1 LKKDRE
7 DLPLGENLRRCGI
20 TRISKEGEHVLLM
33 MDEKV
38 VLFHI
43 SKDGIYGTFENFR
56 KNSKG
61 IMDVMTQQ
69 AIIILLSR
77 EEYAYFFSF
86 DSSKKKDA
94 TPSEQND
101 NFIIVK
107 EDIQNE
113 KNICQELGK
122 EIPDG
127 DYVEYVIKIAKRTV
141 KGEDALVRLLVYV
154 GLTVYSHNP
163 LCLGIRA
170 PTSEGKTYSITQT
183 IQKFFPKEDIWL
195 IGSMS
200 PKALIRQNG
209 VLVDSNGEPLEA
221 RIRELKVK
229 IKECDRDDDLN
240 QKIYLE
246 SKLSKL
252 YQTGKWLI
260 DLHGKTLVFLE
271 PPHPDLWEI
280 IKSILSHD
288 SWEIEHPYV
297 DADLKTK
304 NIVTRGWPV
313 CIFCSA
319 KDESKWDIW
328 PEVQSRFMIVS
339 PNMSKA
345 KYLESNRLT
354 FQKLGLPDFV
364 QQQIIVSDT
373 EVDLARKCIL
383 YLKQRISRLC
393 PIRYVQNEYKPYNP
407 VSIPYHEYLAESL
420 PHHKGSAMRTAS
432 QVGSLLDIVTLTRS
446 QFMFDFK
453 TEKMVIA
460 RPEDL
465 VEVLRITKN
474 MTDSNYSNL
483 PTHKVKFLK
492 EIFRPVYESKSSPD
506 SKDDKTEKII
516 AVTSKELCDFY
527 KKQKGRGITTDN
539 LKKQYLNELLVNDV
553 IGEARSEI
561 DGRQYNYYPLIDLRD
576 ENEAS
581 ECLAASSES
590 AKITKLSNT
599 DSFDNLLY
607 IPRIKLSKNYK
618 EILEDWLII
627 HILALANY
635 RIGLDKTKGCLADFL
650 NTTDEFKLFEIKG
663 NDESRLTI
671 REFISKYESNPSI
684 SIRYI
689 FKSQFYEFDSKL
701 FGRMIGICLIE
712 RKDYKKLSNKSSF
725 DNFDIYSKIKALP
738 LLIPIPLSLP
748 LIQSAS
754 KNVKNEELK
763 SIDDQITRTETNGV
777 PCTEDYTEVDLP
789 ILNCSVCHEYRT
801 AIEFDMALHIIE
813 FHSKQLTNH
822 IYKAE
827 GIELHAEFNDMVDYA
842 IDMAKGIVQCR
853 TYSECIFCEVHLLRN
868 GSVVREH
875 LVQFHK
881 LDLEESLQQ
890 IRSDYPDKQ
899 DMNIEKML
907 QIVIDTVVYELPAQY
922 LSY

>member
-1 LKKDRE
+1 MKKKRE
-7 DLPLGENLRRCGI
+7 DLLLGENLKRCGI
-20 TRISKEGEHVLLM
+20 TRISKEGEHVLLV

-38 VLFHI
+38 VLFCI
-43 SKDGIYGTFENFR
+43 SKDGIYDTLENFR

-61 IMDVMTQQ
+61 IMDLMTQQ

-77 EEYAYFFSF
+77 EEYADFFCF
-86 DSSKKKDA
+86 GSKKMDIVTAK
-94 TPSEQND
+94 PNN
-101 NFIIVK
+101 NFIKVR
-107 EDIQNE
+107 EDGRNE
-113 KNICQELGK
+113 KNVWQELGK
-122 EIPDG
+122 HIPDE
-127 DYVEYVIKIAKRTV
+127 DYVEYVIKVVKRTV
-141 KGEDALVRLLVYV
+141 KGEDALLRLLIYV

-170 PTSEGKTYSITQT
+170 PTSEGKTYAITQT
-183 IQKFFPKEDIWL
+183 IQKFFPKENIWL

-209 VLVDSNGEPLEA
+209 VLVDSNNEPLEP

-229 IKECDRDDDLN
+229 IKECDRDDNLN

-246 SKLSKL
+246 GELSRL

-260 DLHGKTLVFLE
+260 DLHGKILVFLE
-271 PPHPDLWEI
+271 PPHPDVWEI

-304 NIVTRGWPV
+304 NVVTRGWPV

-339 PNMSKA
+339 PNMSEE

-373 EVDLARKCIL
+373 EVDLARKCIQC
-383 YLKQRISRLC
+383 LKQRITRLC
-393 PIRYVQNEYKPYNP
+393 PIRYIQNEYKPYNP

-420 PHHKGSAMRTAS
+420 PYHKGSAMRTAS
-432 QVGSLLDIVTLTRS
+432 QVGSLIDIVTLTRS

-453 TEKMVIA
+453 IEKMVIA

-474 MTDSNYSNL
+474 MTNSNYSNL
-483 PTHKVKFLK
+483 PNHKVKFLQ
-492 EIFRPVYESKSSPD
+492 EIFKPLYDSKSNPD
-506 SKDDKTEKII
+506 TKDDKKELII

-553 IGEARSEI
+553 IGEAKSEI
-561 DGRQYNYYPLIDLRD
+561 DGRQHIYYPLVELHD

-581 ECLAASSES
+581 EGLSASSDP

-599 DSFDNLLY
+599 NSFDNLLDT
-607 IPRIKLSKNYK
+607 PRIKLSKNYK
-618 EILEDWLII
+618 EIPQDWLII
-627 HILALANY
+627 HILGLANY
-635 RIGLDKTKGCLADFL
+635 RIDLTKIEGCLADFL
-650 NTTDEFKLFEIKG
+650 NTTDEFGLLEIKRS
-663 NDESRLTI
+663 DESRLTV

-689 FKSQFYEFDSKL
+689 FKNQFYEFDNKV
-701 FGRMIGICLIE
+701 FGKMIGICIID
-712 RKDYKKLSNKSSF
+712 RNDYKKLSNVPTF
-725 DNFDIYSKIKALP
+725 DNFDISGTVKALP
-738 LLIPIPLSLP
+738 LLIPTPTPLPFIPL
-748 LIQSAS
+748 AS
-754 KNVKNEELK
+754 DHLKNEELK
-763 SIDDQITRTETNGV
+763 SIDNRTIHAETDVVPRTENV
-777 PCTEDYTEVDLP
+777 EESYLS
-789 ILNCSVCHEYRT
+789 ILNCSICHGYRT
-801 AIEFDMALHIIE
+801 EIEFDMALHIIE
-813 FHSKQLTNH
+813 FHSQELDSH

-827 GIELHAEFNDMVDYA
+827 GTEVHPEFNDLIDYA
-842 IDMAKGIVQCR
+842 IDMAKDIVQSR
-853 TYSECIFCEVHLLRN
+853 TYSRCLYCEEYLLRN
-868 GSVVREH
+868 ESIVREH
-875 LVQFHK
+875 LFQFHK

-890 IRSDYPDKQ
+890 IKLDYPDDQ
-899 DMNIEKML
+899 GMNIENML
-907 QIVIDTVVYELPAQY
+907 QIVIDNVVYEFPAQY
-922 LSY
+922 IS

>member
-1 LKKDRE
+1 MKKDRK

-20 TRISKEGEHVLLM
+20 TRISKEGEYVLLM

-38 VLFHI
+38 VLFQI

-56 KNSKG
+56 KKSKG

-69 AIIILLSR
+69 TIIILLSR
-77 EEYAYFFSF
+77 EEYADFFCF
-86 DSSKKKDA
+86 DSSKKKDVTA
-94 TPSEQND
+94 SKQD
-101 NFIIVK
+101 GNFIEVSEK
-107 EDIQNE
+107 IQNE
-113 KNICQELGK
+113 KKLCQELGK
-122 EIPDG
+122 DMPDG
-127 DYVEYVIKIAKRTV
+127 DYIEFVVRTVKKTV

-170 PTSEGKTYSITQT
+170 PTSEGKTYAITQT

-209 VLVDSNGEPLEA
+209 VLVDSNNEPLEA

-229 IKECDRDDDLN
+229 IKECARDDDLN

-246 SKLSKL
+246 SELAKL

-260 DLHGKTLVFLE
+260 DLHGKILVFLE
-271 PPHPDLWEI
+271 PPHPDVWEI

-339 PNMSKA
+339 PNMSEE

-364 QQQIIVSDT
+364 QQQIIVSDA

-383 YLKQRISRLC
+383 RLKQRISGLC
-393 PIRYVQNEYKPYNP
+393 PIRYVQNEYIPYNP
-407 VSIPYHEYLAESL
+407 VLIPYHEYLAESL

-432 QVGSLLDIVTLTRS
+432 QVVSLLDIVTLTRS

-453 TEKMVIA
+453 IEKMVIT

-465 VEVLRITKN
+465 VEVLRVTKN
-474 MTDSNYSNL
+474 MTNSNYSNL
-483 PTHKVKFLK
+483 PNHKVKFLK
-492 EIFRPVYESKSSPD
+492 EVFRPVYESKSSPD
-506 SKDDKTEKII
+506 SNDDKKEKVI

-553 IGEARSEI
+553 IGETRSEI
-561 DGRQYNYYPLIDLRD
+561 DGRQHIYFPLIDLHD
-576 ENEAS
+576 ENEVH
-581 ECLAASSES
+581 EGLS
-590 AKITKLSNT
+590 AINAGKITKLSNK
-599 DSFDNLLY
+599 SVFDNLLY
-607 IPRIKLSKNYK
+607 VPRIKLSKNYK
-618 EILEDWLII
+618 EVPEDWLII
-627 HILALANY
+627 HILGLANY
-635 RIGLDKTKGCLADFL
+635 RIGLTKIEGCLADFL
-650 NTTDEFKLFEIKG
+650 NATDEFRLLELIG
-663 NDESRLTI
+663 NDETRLTV
-671 REFISKYESNPSI
+671 REFILKYESNISI

-689 FKSQFYEFDSKL
+689 FRSQYYEFDNKL
-701 FGRMIGICLIE
+701 FGKMIGICVID
-712 RKDYKKLSNKSSF
+712 KNDYKKLSNSSPF
-725 DNFDIYSKIKALP
+725 DNFDISGTIKALP
-738 LLIPIPLSLP
+738 LLIQTPPSLP
-748 LIQSAS
+748 IIKSVPDQE
-754 KNVKNEELK
+754 VENEEMK
-763 SIDDQITRTETNGV
+763 PIDDRIIHTEVDVV
-777 PCTEDYTEVDLP
+777 PCTENETELDLS
-789 ILNCSVCHEYRT
+789 ILSCSLCHEYNT
-801 AIEFDMALHIIE
+801 AIEFDMALHMME
-813 FHSKQLTNH
+813 FHSKQLANH

-827 GIELHAEFNDMVDYA
+827 GIELHPEFNELVDYA
-842 IDMAKGIVQCR
+842 IDMAKGIIQSR
-853 TYSECIFCEVHLLRN
+853 TYTKCMFCEEYLLRN
-868 GSVVREH
+868 ESIVREH
-875 LVQFHK
+875 LLQFHK
-881 LDLEESLQQ
+881 LDLEENAQQ
-890 IRSDYPDKQ
+890 IRSNYPNEK
-899 DMNIEKML
+899 DMNIDKML
-907 QIVIDTVVYELPAQY
+907 EIVIDIVVSEPPAQY
-922 LSY
+922 FSY

>member
-1 LKKDRE
+1 MKKNTE
-7 DLPLGENLRRCGI
+7 ELPLGENLTRCGI

-38 VLFHI
+38 VLFRI
-43 SKDGIYGTFENFR
+43 SKNGIYETFENFR
-56 KNSKG
+56 KKSKG
-61 IMDVMTQQ
+61 VIDLMTQQ

-77 EEYAYFFSF
+77 EEYADFFRF
-86 DSSKKKDA
+86 GNKKKDA
-94 TPSEQND
+94 VPPELN
-101 NFIIVK
+101 NNLIKVK
-107 EDIQNE
+107 EDVQNE
-113 KNICQELGK
+113 INICQELGK

-170 PTSEGKTYSITQT
+170 PTSEGKTYAITQT

-209 VLVDSNGEPLEA
+209 VLVDSNNELLEPK
-221 RIRELKVK
+221 IRELKVK

-240 QKIYLE
+240 QKTYLE
-246 SKLSKL
+246 SELSKL

-260 DLHGKTLVFLE
+260 DLHGKILVFLE
-271 PPHPDLWEI
+271 PPHPDVWEI

-328 PEVQSRFMIVS
+328 PEVQSRFIIVS
-339 PNMSKA
+339 PNMSEE

-364 QQQIIVSDT
+364 QQEIIVSDA
-373 EVDLARKCIL
+373 EVDLSRKCIL
-383 YLKQRISRLC
+383 CLKQRISRLC
-393 PIRYVQNEYKPYNP
+393 PISYIQSEYKPYNP
-407 VSIPYHEYLAESL
+407 VLIPYHEYLAESL
-420 PHHKGSAMRTAS
+420 PHHRGSAMRAAV
-432 QVGSLLDIVTLTRS
+432 QIGSLLDIVTLTRS
-446 QFMFDFK
+446 RFMFDFEI
-453 TEKMVIA
+453 EKMIIA

-465 VEVLRITKN
+465 VEVLRITTN
-474 MTDSNYSNL
+474 MTNSNYSNL
-483 PTHKVKFLK
+483 PGHKVKFLK

-506 SKDDKTEKII
+506 SKDDKNERIV

-553 IGEARSEI
+553 IGEAKSEI
-561 DGRQYNYYPLIDLRD
+561 DGRQHIYYPLVDLRD
-576 ENEAS
+576 EDEG
-581 ECLAASSES
+581 LS
-590 AKITKLSNT
+590 AKITKLSNE
-599 DSFDNLLY
+599 SVFDNLLY
-607 IPRIKLSKNYK
+607 VPRIKLSKNYK
-618 EILEDWLII
+618 EIPVDWLII
-627 HILALANY
+627 HILGLANY
-635 RIGLDKTKGCLADFL
+635 RIGLSKIEGCLADFL
-650 NTTDEFKLFEIKG
+650 NTSDELRLLEFKRS
-663 NDESRLTI
+663 DESRLTV

-689 FKSQFYEFDSKL
+689 FKSQFYEFDSKV
-701 FGRMIGICLIE
+701 FGKMTGICII
-712 RKDYKKLSNKSSF
+712 KGNKYKKLSNGSLF
-725 DNFDIYSKIKALP
+725 DNFDISDTIKALP
-738 LLIPIPLSLP
+738 LLIPTPLPLPFIPL
-748 LIQSAS
+748 AS
-754 KNVKNEELK
+754 EDVKNEELK
-763 SIDDQITRTETNGV
+763 SIDDRKIHTETDVV
-777 PCTEDYTEVDLP
+777 PYTENGEESYLP
-789 ILNCSVCHEYRT
+789 ILDCSVCHGYRT
-801 AIEFDMALHIIE
+801 EIEFDMALHIIE
-813 FHSKQLTNH
+813 FHSQKLDSH

-827 GIELHAEFNDMVDYA
+827 GIELHPEFNDLVDYA
-842 IDMAKGIVQCR
+842 IDMAKGIVQSK
-853 TYSECIFCEVHLLRN
+853 TYSKCLYCEEYLLRN
-868 GSVVREH
+868 ESVVREH
-875 LVQFHK
+875 LFQFHK

-890 IRSDYPDKQ
+890 IRSDYPDEQ
-899 DMNIEKML
+899 DMNIEKMP
-907 QIVIDTVVYELPAQY
+907 QIVIDNVVYELPAQY
-922 LSY
+922 IS

>member
-1 LKKDRE
+1 MKTNRE
-7 DLPLGENLRRCGI
+7 DLPLGENLKRCGI
-20 TRISKEGEHVLLM
+20 TQISKEGEQVLLVLA
-33 MDEKV
+33 DKV
-38 VLFHI
+38 VLFRI
-43 SKDGIYGTFENFR
+43 NQGGIYSTLENFR

-61 IMDVMTQQ
+61 IMDVKTQQ

-77 EEYAYFFSF
+77 EEYAGFFCLGG
-86 DSSKKKDA
+86 KQKKDA
-94 TPSEQND
+94 TPTEQND
-101 NFIIVK
+101 NSIGVGYT
-107 EDIQNE
+107 QNQ
-113 KNICQELGK
+113 KNLCQELNTLL
-122 EIPDG
+122 PDG
-127 DYVEYVIKIAKRTV
+127 DYVEYVIKTAKRTV
-141 KGEDALVRLLVYV
+141 KGEDSLVRLLVYV

-170 PTSEGKTYSITQT
+170 PTSEGKTYAITQT
-183 IQKFFPKEDIWL
+183 IQKFFPKEDIWI

-209 VLVDSNGEPLEA
+209 VLVDSNNKPLDE

-246 SKLSKL
+246 SELSKL

-260 DLHGKTLVFLE
+260 DLHGKILVFLE
-271 PPHPDLWEI
+271 PPHPDVWEI

-339 PNMSKA
+339 PNMSEE

-364 QQQIIVSDT
+364 QQQIIVSDA
-373 EVDLARKCIL
+373 EIDLARKCIL
-383 YLKQRISRLC
+383 CLKQRISRLC
-393 PIRYVQNEYKPYNP
+393 PIRYIQNEYKPYNP

-420 PHHKGSAMRTAS
+420 PHHRGSAMRTAS
-432 QVGSLLDIVTLTRS
+432 QIGSLLDIVTITRS
-446 QFMFDFK
+446 QFIFDFK
-453 TEKMVIA
+453 IEMMVVA

-465 VEVLRITKN
+465 VEVLRITRN
-474 MTDSNYSNL
+474 MTNINYSNL
-483 PTHKVKFLK
+483 PNHKVKFLK

-506 SKDDKTEKII
+506 SKEDKKEKTI

-539 LKKQYLNELLVNDV
+539 LKKQYLNELLVNDD
-553 IGEARSEI
+553 IGETPSEI
-561 DGRQYNYYPLIDLRD
+561 DRRQYIYYPLTDLRD
-576 ENEAS
+576 EEEDSKNR
-581 ECLAASSES
+581 SES

-607 IPRIKLSKNYK
+607 VPRIKLSKNYI
-618 EILEDWLII
+618 EIPQDWLII
-627 HILALANY
+627 HILGLANY
-635 RIGLDKTKGCLADFL
+635 RIGLNKKEGFLGDFL
-650 NTTDEFKLFEIKG
+650 NTSEDIKILEIKG
-663 NDESRLTI
+663 NNESRLTA

-701 FGRMIGICLIE
+701 FGRMIGICIID
-712 RKDYKKLSNKSSF
+712 RNDYKKLSNRLPF
-725 DNFDIYSKIKALP
+725 DNFDIFCSTKALP
-738 LLIPIPLSLP
+738 LLIPTPPSLP
-748 LIQSAS
+748 FIQSAS
-754 KNVKNEELK
+754 NQVVIEETK
-763 SIDDQITRTETNGV
+763 PKDQQRAHTETSIV
-777 PCTEDYTEVDLP
+777 PCTENDEKESNLP
-789 ILNCSVCHEYRT
+789 ILSCSVCHGYITE
-801 AIEFDMALHIIE
+801 IEFDMALHIME
-813 FHSKQLTNH
+813 FHNKQLSNH

-842 IDMAKGIVQCR
+842 IDMAKGIIQSR
-853 TYSECIFCEVHLLRN
+853 TYSKCMFCEEYLLRN
-868 GSVVREH
+868 
-875 LVQFHK
+875 
-881 LDLEESLQQ
+881 ES
-890 IRSDYPDKQ
+890 
-899 DMNIEKML
+899 
-907 QIVIDTVVYELPAQY
+907 TVNTLYN
-922 LSY
+922 SIN